1 MSIWSSIF
9 GPRPGAAPAVEVSP
23 SGLLMDSE
31 GWYYEE
37 SLDPDCP
44 KKTIRVR
51 QDRPG
56 NWYVRNT
63 NCRIDGLNSPARAA
77 EVLEFFTGSF
87 RWLRFEHDPESRRQR
102 GAIKVFGTYLDGEG
116 RERESHLG
124 HVYSEVCKGIVG
136 EDVQRLW
143 GRLRCIRPPGNG
155 RGPTFCLRFDLLVE
169 LDETMFDE
177 GENDGNSRRDLMN
190 SALARTIHEGS

>member
-9 GPRPGAAPAVEVSP
+9 GPRPGSAPAVEISP

-63 NCRIDGLNSPARAA
+63 NCRIEGLNNPARAA
-77 EVLEFFTGSF
+77 EVLGFFTGSF
-87 RWLRFEHDPESRRQR
+87 RWLHFECDLESRRQR
-102 GAIKVFGTYLDGEG
+102 SGIRVIGTYLDPEG
-116 RERESHLG
+116 RERDSHLG
-124 HVYSEVCKGIVG
+124 YVYPDVCRGIVG
-136 EDVQRLW
+136 LDVQRLW

-155 RGPTFCLRFDLLVE
+155 LRPTFCLRFDLLVE

-177 GENDGNSRRDLMN
+177 DGNKE
-190 SALARTIHEGS
+190 ARCGDSPNVPS